1 MSYEELLKRLDW
13 LRFNSLY
20 ARKFCTLASDV
31 EGLRC
36 TKQEIARIE
45 EVIHDALVYRNE
57 DLRSDGSTDFVYYE
71 CIEHSTLVKFRIFE
85 VDGCR
90 IYCDLVL
97 KIRLK

>member
-1 MSYEELLKRLDW
+1 MSYEELLVKLDW

-20 ARKFCTLASDV
+20 AREFCTLASDV
-31 EGLRC
+31 GGLRC

-71 CIEHSTLVKFRIFE
+71 CIEHSTIVKFRIFE

>member
-1 MSYEELLKRLDW
+1 MSYEELLKRLNR
-13 LRFNSLY
+13 LRYDNFY
-20 ARKFCTLASDV
+20 AREFWALASDV

-45 EVIHDALVYRNE
+45 EVIHDALVYRNQ
-57 DLRSDGSTDFVYYE
+57 DLQSDGNTDFVYYE

-90 IYCDLVL
+90 VYCDLVL
-97 KIRLK
+97 KIRVK

>member
-1 MSYEELLKRLDW
+1 MSYEELLKRLDR
-13 LRFNSLY
+13 LRYNSIY
-20 ARKFCTLASDV
+20 AREFFTLASDV

-36 TKQEIARIE
+36 SSQEIARIE

-57 DLRSDGSTDFVYYE
+57 GLQSDGSTDFVYYE
-71 CIEHSTLVKFRIFE
+71 CIEHATLVKFRIFE

>member
-20 ARKFCTLASDV
+20 AREFCTLASDV

-36 TKQEIARIE
+36 TKQEVARIE

-90 IYCDLVL
+90 VYCDLVL
-97 KIRLK
+97 KIRVK

>member
-1 MSYEELLKRLDW
+1 MANV
-13 LRFNSLY
+13 LR
-20 ARKFCTLASDV
+20 
-31 EGLRC
+31 
-36 TKQEIARIE
+36 E
-45 EVIHDALVYRNE
+45 EVSN
-57 DLRSDGSTDFVYYE
+57 FVYYE

>member
-1 MSYEELLKRLDW
+1 MSYEELLDKLDK
-13 LRFNSLY
+13 LRYNTFY
-20 ARKFCTLASDV
+20 AREFWGLDSDV

-57 DLRSDGSTDFVYYE
+57 DLQSDGSTDFLYYE
-71 CIEHSTLVKFRIFE
+71 CIEHATLVKFRIFE

-90 IYCDLVL
+90 VYGDLVL